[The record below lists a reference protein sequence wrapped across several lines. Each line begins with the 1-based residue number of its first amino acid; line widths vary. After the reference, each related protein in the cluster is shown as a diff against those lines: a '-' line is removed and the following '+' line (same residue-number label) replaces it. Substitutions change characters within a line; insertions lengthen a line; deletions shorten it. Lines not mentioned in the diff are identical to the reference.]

1 MKKIIIFFL
10 TLPIL
15 ISCSKIKIE
24 NGSTIQ
30 EVETKV
36 NADEAK
42 YLAEM
47 QGIFSEY
54 NLVLHYTYSIRA
66 TNYYYFIGQ
75 ENSFE
80 YSYYNGEIK
89 KRLSEKGWILID
101 ANEYGEL
108 YCKNK
113 QEIGVTF
120 PTDNKDLGGKKVG
133 YFTFQSYKRVFVTLR
148 YEFYVNNLICEKVEK
163 R

>member
-42 YLAEM
+42 YLAKM

-66 TNYYYFIGQ
+66 TNYYFIGQ

-89 KRLSEKGWILID
+89 KGS
-101 ANEYGEL
+101 
-108 YCKNK
+108 
-113 QEIGVTF
+113 V
-120 PTDNKDLGGKKVG
+120 
-133 YFTFQSYKRVFVTLR
+133 KRAGF
-148 YEFYVNNLICEKVEK
+148 
-163 R
+163 